1 MNGLISLAAILAI
14 LMALGGLIGLTD
26 RRHFS
31 LPWLLAAAALVAL
44 NDVLLTNAYGLL
56 PDMIGGNWNWQGKVL
71 ALAATLSIA
80 WLAPFGWQRCG
91 LTLAQVTGSSQAA
104 LPVVLLYA
112 GFFAAIALAFPGEP
126 GDAETL
132 AFQLSLPGLE
142 EELFYRG
149 LLLFAFDRAF
159 AGRQRFLGV
168 EWGWGALLSCLL
180 FGLAH
185 GFSYGANGFS
195 VDPVTLLL
203 TAIPALLGVW
213 LRLRTGSLLLPI
225 LLHNLG
231 NSLSLLV

>member
-14 LMALGGLIGLTD
+14 LLAFGGLIGMAD

-31 LPWLLAAAALVAL
+31 APWLLAAAALVAL
-44 NDVLLTNAYGLL
+44 NDALLTNAYSLL
-56 PDMIGGNWNWQGKVL
+56 PDLIGGNWNWQGKVL
-71 ALAATLSIA
+71 ALAATLAIA
-80 WLAPFGWQRCG
+80 ALAPFGWQRCG
-91 LTLAQVTGSSQAA
+91 LTLAQANGSLRSA

-142 EELFYRG
+142 EEFFYRG
-149 LLLFAFDRAF
+149 LLLFALDRTF
-159 AGRQRFLGV
+159 AGRKRFLGV

-185 GFSYGANGFS
+185 GFSYGAEGFS
-195 VDPVTLLL
+195 ADPVTLLL
-203 TAIPALLGVW
+203 TAVPALLGVW
-213 LRLRTGSLLLPI
+213 LRLRTGSLLLPT

-231 NSLSLLV
+231 NSLSLLI